1 MGMATKEITVQK
13 VFESVSGASS
23 YQLWVCFLCFLV
35 MFLDGFD
42 GTILGVALP
51 KMAEYLHANMT
62 AMGLAGGAASLGP
75 LIGAVL
81 LGMAADRFGRKWA
94 LVACSFV
101 FGVFSLLTVFITNV
115 EQLVLLRFI
124 AGIGLGGAIPNALAF
139 GSEYAP
145 SSSRKTFV
153 ASMYAGVPMGATVGG
168 LVAAYFIPSFGW
180 QSLFV
185 LGGTVPIVIALVA
198 AVLLPESLEF
208 LAGKGGNDERIRKI
222 VARTAPAI
230 AADRDYMFIPTSK
243 KLPGAPFKRLFTE
256 GRAFIT
262 VLFWIAL
269 MGGFYSLVILVA
281 WAPALLHK
289 SGATVVQ
296 YSLAF
301 ACLNFGSVIA
311 SVTVGRLMDKGS
323 PFRILEAGFVIA
335 FVSLIVF
342 GLLAGGSLLT
352 IAAISVIAGFFVN
365 GSYSGLLTIT
375 TLSYPTDIR
384 GTATGWAY
392 AIGRIGAIVA
402 PVAGGFLLTRGWS
415 VTRICTTT
423 AFVSLFVAAI
433 LLILQWRVTSAD
445 PSSAR
450 ALG

>member
-1 MGMATKEITVQK
+1 MATKEITVQN

-51 KMAEYLHANMT
+51 EMAEYLHANMT
-62 AMGLAGGAASLGP
+62 AMGLAGGAGSLGP

-145 SSSRKTFV
+145 SRSRKTFV

-185 LGGTVPIVIALVA
+185 LGGTVPIAIALVA

-230 AADRDYMFIPTSK
+230 AADRDYMFIPTIK
-243 KLPGAPFKRLFTE
+243 KLPGARFKRLFTE

-311 SVTVGRLMDKGS
+311 SVTVGRLMDKSS

-335 FVSLIVF
+335 F

-352 IAAISVIAGFFVN
+352 IAAVSVVAGFFVN

-375 TLSYPTDIR
+375 TISYPTDIR

-392 AIGRIGAIVA
+392 GIGRIGAIVA

-415 VTRICTTT
+415 VTGICTTT
-423 AFVSLFVAAI
+423 AFVSLYVAAI
-433 LLILQWRVTSAD
+433 LVILQWRVTSAN

-450 ALG
+450 APG